1 MPTSDIFFEN
11 LSSFCNYSQ
20 SPTSVVL
27 HIGCIC
33 SHELAN
39 IQLLFNNQHIFGTLD
54 CLDYWKTPFC
64 KISQLPRPMW
74 VLQIWVW
81 LVKFCVQIIEVS
93 DNRGLDTEDALYFI
107 GSLVPRLLPS
117 LGTRLI
123 SLAVQNQ
130 ECRLSTTGRAFIVY
144 QTIFLQRVEFMHDC
158 G

>member
-39 IQLLFNNQHIFGTLD
+39 IKLLFNNQHIFGTLD

-81 LVKFCVQIIEVS
+81 LVKFSVQIIEVS
-93 DNRGLDTEDALYFI
+93 DNRGSDTEDALYFI
-107 GSLVPRLLPS
+107 GCSESRMS
-117 LGTRLI
+117 T
-123 SLAVQNQ
+123 QHNQ
-130 ECRLSTTGRAFIVY
+130 ESIHCLPDHFSPE
-144 QTIFLQRVEFMHDC
+144 RVEFMHDC